1 MLHRDP
7 DVFPNPEQYNP
18 DRFLPE
24 NCYGRHPFAYIPFS
38 AGPRNCIGQKFAM
51 LEEKVILSS
60 VLRSYV
66 IEACERREDMTLMCE
81 LILRPKDG
89 IVIKLRERV

>member
-7 DVFPNPEQYNP
+7 DIYKFPEQYNP

-24 NCYGRHPFAYIPFS
+24 NSVGRHPYSYIPFS
-38 AGPRNCIGQKFAM
+38 AGPRNCIGQKFAI
-51 LEEKVILSS
+51 LEEKVIISS
-60 VLRSYV
+60 VLRKYI
-66 IEACERREDMTLMCE
+66 IEAVDRREDLTLLGE

-89 IVIKLRERV
+89 LAIKIHKRE